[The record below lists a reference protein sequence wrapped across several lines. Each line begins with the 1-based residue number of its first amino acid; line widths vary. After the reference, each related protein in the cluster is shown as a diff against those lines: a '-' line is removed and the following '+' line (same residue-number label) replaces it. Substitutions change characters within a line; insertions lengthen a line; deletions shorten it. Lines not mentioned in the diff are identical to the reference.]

1 MSEWAVG
8 DENPWHWLVF
18 DASDDGRT
26 AKSHAVPSALVNV
39 VVSDLLSRGHRLKS
53 RRPLDSVHMD
63 WGGSVLL
70 TEPVIAL
77 HASGLSVE
85 FQVSD
90 ARRMLSETIRAPPR
104 VAGGGKTYYK
114 VHGAF
119 RCLVLTEKDHSALLA
134 TLKTIEPGAVEMS
147 EAFWGST

>member
-8 DENPWHWLVF
+8 DESPWHWLVF
-18 DASDDGRT
+18 DAGDDGRT

-90 ARRMLSETIRAPPR
+90 TRKMLYETQRAPSR
-104 VAGGGKTYYK
+104 MAGGGKNYYK

-119 RCLVLTEKDHSALLA
+119 RCLVLTEEDRNALLA
-134 TLKTIEPGAVEMS
+134 TLKTIEPGAVNFS
-147 EAFWGST
+147 RFTR

>member
-8 DENPWHWLVF
+8 DESPWHWLVF

-90 ARRMLSETIRAPPR
+90 ASRMLHETQRAPKR
-104 VAGGGKTYYK
+104 VVGSSTYYK

-119 RCLVLTEKDHSALLA
+119 RCLVLTEKDRNALLA

-147 EAFWGST
+147 AAFWGST